1 MGRWGHRERA
11 CVAVTSRR
19 CPHASGALAER
30 DRPWYPD
37 DAKEDFMS
45 LMEILPNIQSLPR
58 ADKLR
63 LIQFLAQDLAETEG
77 PPAFVAGQSYPVWS
91 PDQAFAAAETLLQTL
106 HAE

>member
-1 MGRWGHRERA
+1 
-11 CVAVTSRR
+11 
-19 CPHASGALAER
+19 
-30 DRPWYPD
+30 
-37 DAKEDFMS
+37 MS
-45 LMEILPNIQSLPR
+45 LVEILPNIQSLPR

-106 HAE
+106 RSE